1 MVKVS
6 SWILVRLYAEIFTT
20 IPTTQWTKK
29 KKIFLPKKDFIL
41 VESPYLLHT
50 LSLKHKRQPN
60 LHWESISERRLL
72 YSGSLIVTL

>member
-1 MVKVS
+1 MDTCKVVCRNLHNYS
-6 SWILVRLYAEIFTT
+6 NNAVDEKEKNI
-20 IPTTQWTKK
+20 
-29 KKIFLPKKDFIL
+29 PKKDFIL

-72 YSGSLIVTL
+72 YSGSLIVNL